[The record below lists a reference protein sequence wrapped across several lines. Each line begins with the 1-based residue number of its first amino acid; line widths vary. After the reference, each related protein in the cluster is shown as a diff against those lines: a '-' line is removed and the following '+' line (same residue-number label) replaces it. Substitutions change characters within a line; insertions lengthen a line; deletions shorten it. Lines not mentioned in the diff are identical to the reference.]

1 MDLLRNIKIFK
12 RVAEASSFTA
22 AARQLEITTAQA
34 SRAIS
39 ELEVHLR
46 TRLLHRTTRRVA
58 MTEAGN
64 QYLQRCDEICSLID
78 LSEDEVRSTQS
89 LPAGVLRIHAPLS
102 FGQTYVVP
110 ALVRYLEAYPGVRA
124 DLTLSQETPDLID
137 EGFDVTLRITSTQ
150 LPDSA
155 LVSTRICT
163 MPSVLCAS
171 PAYVERE
178 GTPEKVDDLAA
189 HACLQLVTPYLP
201 VSRWHFVGPDGAT
214 EIDLPPGRLRLN
226 SPEALAS
233 ALAYGAGIG
242 PLPMPSAVPLLTS
255 GKLVRVL
262 PEFELQ
268 SMTIYAMYASRKY
281 LDAKIKAWV
290 ECLRAYVAQE
300 IGAGRI

>member
-1 MDLLRNIKIFK
+1 MDLLRSIRIFK
-12 RVAEASSFTA
+12 RVAEASSFTT

-39 ELEVHLR
+39 DLEVHLH

-58 MTEAGN
+58 ITEAGN
-64 QYLQRCDEICSLID
+64 QYLQRCGEICTLIE
-78 LSEDEVRSTQS
+78 LSEDEVRAAQS

-110 ALVRYLEAYPGVRA
+110 ALVRYLEAYPDVRA

-137 EGFDVTLRITSTQ
+137 EGFDVTLQITSTH

-155 LVSTRICT
+155 FVSTRICT

-171 PAYVERE
+171 PAYIGRA
-178 GTPEKVDDLAA
+178 GTPRDMDDLAT
-189 HACLQLVTPYLP
+189 HACLQLVTPYFP
-201 VSRWHFVGPDGAT
+201 VSRWQFAGPGGAM
-214 EIDLPPGRLRLN
+214 EIELPPGRLRVN

-242 PLPMPSAVPLLTS
+242 PLPMPSAVPLLAS
-255 GKLVRVL
+255 GELVRVL

-268 SMTIYAMYASRKY
+268 GMTIYAVYASRKY
-281 LDAKIKAWV
+281 LDAKIKTWV
-290 ECLRAYVAQE
+290 ECLRAYVAE
-300 IGAGRI
+300 ETGADGV